1 MQVRWEAKSAA
12 TPMGQLAYFIEY
24 LTLTGLWSRWQEEY
38 PLTYNS
44 PNAPTKA
51 DVLGTWLL
59 SILSGHKRYSHVTAI
74 RCDGVNPGL
83 LGMNKVISED
93 ALRRAL
99 AATPEAEGVAW
110 LDRHLE
116 HSAARLLDAAWILD
130 IDTTVKPLYGKQEG
144 AVVSY
149 NPHKPGRPAHT
160 AYLSHLPDGGNA
172 SGAGCRSTGR
182 RRPRRPAQSAGL
194 AQDSRRPAT
203 GAAASPTGSSY
214 GCRRTSSATSSV
226 SSGMRAGATP
236 DKAGKAKT
244 AVCACPAGRASGAS
258 SFCAVRSR
266 GRCCLPIRPMTRAFW
281 ALLR

>member
-12 TPMGQLAYFIEY
+12 TPMGQLAYCIEY

-83 LGMNKVISED
+83 LGMNQVISED

-116 HSAARLLDAAWILD
+116 HSATPLLDAAWILD

-149 NPHKPGRPAHT
+149 NPHQPGGSGAH
-160 AYLSHLPDGGNA
+160 LSHLPV
-172 SGAGCRSTGR
+172 
-182 RRPRRPAQSAGL
+182 Q
-194 AQDSRRPAT
+194 
-203 GAAASPTGSSY
+203 AAAVEERQTPH
-214 GCRRTSSATSSV
+214 
-226 SSGMRAGATP
+226 RAH
-236 DKAGKAKT
+236 
-244 AVCACPAGRASGAS
+244 
-258 SFCAVRSR
+258 
-266 GRCCLPIRPMTRAFW
+266 
-281 ALLR
+281 LLG